1 MDLNWILYAG
11 IVFSLLSFAFFRD
24 LLNYAVPITGLGL
37 IISYAG
43 NKV

>member
-11 IVFSLLSFAFFRD
+11 IVLSLVSFAFFRE
-24 LLNYAVPITGLGL
+24 LLTYAVPVTGLGL